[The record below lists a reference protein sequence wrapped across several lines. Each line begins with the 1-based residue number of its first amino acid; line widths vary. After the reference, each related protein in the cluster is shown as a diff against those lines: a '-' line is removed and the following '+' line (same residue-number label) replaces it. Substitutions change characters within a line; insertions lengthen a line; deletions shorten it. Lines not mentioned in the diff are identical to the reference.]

1 MIGELF
7 DLNGFAGAVG
17 GIYIFIGISGSLC
30 NMATLLMITCYR
42 MYRLSAYTIMANLAL
57 ADAVMLIIAGL
68 VCGLNIVQ
76 VPFLNDNNAT
86 NNSTELLNSNK
97 SILDPKFSE
106 IFGHDSANPINHPQ
120 TLKMNEDQNG
130 LYSVNRS
137 RQFNTILED
146 LHFSTFLLSFLEIAA
161 WTAGIISYALL
172 GINRCVAICFY
183 RTRAK
188 AINRVSFAL
197 LGSTITWLIGIIT
210 AYIGTMPVP
219 LMGMRVDM
227 WTVSFLST
235 AGKRPAVF
243 MALTSS
249 FNFASILAQWSCSL
263 MVLMKIH
270 KVRHKINCNKL
281 NVGSAKRFKKQARL
295 TFQFFYPSVICT
307 ISSIIFFAKPFMT
320 DILTSWQFIF
330 LHLVWLCNHMCNPF
344 IYAYFNERM
353 RLTYGEWLT
362 CAPLRK
368 RIGKFEKQYSR
379 KHGEPLRIS
388 KRLNAAASVTRNSYW
403 RGRSNRSDNFVRS
416 SLQMQSRDFE
426 QFCEVMMSVNT
437 ANESS
442 EGWTESSSDTEAE
455 PITAAICASPQ
466 ASPQRNNNIHTGKG
480 LELHSL
486 VFDLGRRTV
495 EHWANFAKKAS
506 L

>member
-7 DLNGFAGAVG
+7 DSDGVGVTSAIG
-17 GIYIFIGISGSLC
+17 GIYIFIGITGSLC
-30 NMATLLMITCYR
+30 NVTTLLMITCCR

-57 ADAVMLIIAGL
+57 ADAIMLIVAGL
-68 VCGLNIVQ
+68 VCGLNIIQ
-76 VPFLNDNNAT
+76 VPFLNYDNTT
-86 NNSTELLNSNK
+86 NNSTEILNSSNFMTDPIKIIGIK
-97 SILDPKFSE
+97 SE
-106 IFGHDSANPINHPQ
+106 
-120 TLKMNEDQNG
+120 
-130 LYSVNRS
+130 LYNVNRS
-137 RQFNTILED
+137 QFNTLLED
-146 LHFSTFLLSFLEIAA
+146 LHFSAFLLSFLEIAA
-161 WTAGIISYALL
+161 WTAGIISHALL

-188 AINRVSFAL
+188 TINRVSFAL
-197 LGSTITWLIGIIT
+197 VGSTITWLIGIIA

-219 LMGMRVDM
+219 LMGMRTDM
-227 WTVSFLST
+227 WTVSFLNT
-235 AGKRPAVF
+235 AGRRPAVF
-243 MALTSS
+243 MVLALS
-249 FNFASILAQWSCSL
+249 FNFVSILAQWSCSL
-263 MVLMKIH
+263 MVLIKIY

-281 NVGSAKRFKKQARL
+281 NLGSAKRFKKQARL
-295 TFQFFYPSVICT
+295 TFQFFYPSLICT

-320 DILTSWQFIF
+320 DILTSWQFVF
-330 LHLVWLCNHMCNPF
+330 LHLIWLCNHMCNPF

-353 RLTYGEWLT
+353 RLTYGQWLT

-368 RIGKFEKQYSR
+368 CISKLEKQYSR
-379 KHGEPLRIS
+379 KHGKPLRVS
-388 KRLNAAASVTRNSYW
+388 KRLNAATSMARNAYW

-442 EGWTESSSDTEAE
+442 EGWTESSTDTEAE
-455 PITAAICASPQ
+455 PVTAAICAAPQ
-466 ASPQRNNNIHTGKG
+466 MSSRRSNTAKG

-486 VFDLGRRTV
+486 VFDLGRQTV

-506 L
+506 F